1 MEYLKK
7 LGISFIYI
15 SSILLLSTFLLTILN
30 YFNIIGSGIVSVFK
44 IIIPLVSLF
53 VGGFIIGKKSKNK
66 GWIEGLKL
74 GIILTIIISLF
85 NYLGLDMSFNFKN
98 IIYFLILILITIF
111 GSIIGINKK
120 EKQ

>member
-85 NYLGLDMSFNFKN
+85 NYLGLNMSFNFKN

>member
-74 GIILTIIISLF
+74 GVILTIIISLF
-85 NYLGLDMSFNFKN
+85 NYLGLNMSFNFKN